1 MRKLIAV
8 VAVLLGIVA
17 ASPGSA
23 GAGGWVVVSLDE
35 QPALVAGEP
44 TDIGFTVLRH
54 GVTPESSEDLVF
66 VLTDERGA
74 RHEFAATPDGAV
86 GHHVVT
92 IDLPSDGAYRLTV
105 SGQFVEVDLGSI
117 TVGSGSDGGAST
129 WRWDAVQWGTASL
142 ALVLA
147 GLAGWDVV
155 RARRPERASVAA

>member
-8 VAVLLGIVA
+8 VAVLLGVMA

-23 GAGGWVVVSLDE
+23 RAGGWVVVSFDE
-35 QPALVAGEP
+35 QPELVAGKP

-54 GVTPESSEDLVF
+54 GVTPETNEDLVF

-74 RHEFAATPDGAV
+74 RHEFTATPDGAV

-92 IDLPSDGAYRLTV
+92 IDLPNDGAYRLTV
-105 SGQFVEVDLGSI
+105 SGEVVGVDLGSI
-117 TVGSGSDGGAST
+117 TVGTGSDGGANT
-129 WRWDAVQWGTASL
+129 WRWDAMQWGTASL

-147 GLAGWDVV
+147 GLAGLDVI
-155 RARRPERASVAA
+155 RSRRPERASVAA

>member
-8 VAVLLGIVA
+8 VAMLLGVVV

-35 QPALVAGEP
+35 QPALIAGEP

-54 GVTPESSEDLVF
+54 GVTPEANDDVMF

-74 RHEFAATPDGAV
+74 RHQFTATPEGAV

-92 IDLPSDGAYRLTV
+92 IDVPTDGEYRLTV
-105 SGQFVEVDLGSI
+105 LGQFVEVDLGPI
-117 TVGSGSDGGAST
+117 TIGSGSDGGSST
-129 WRWDAVQWGTASL
+129 WRWDALQWGTASL

-147 GLAGWDVV
+147 GLAGWDVL
-155 RARRPERASVAA
+155 RSRRLARTSIAA

>member
-17 ASPGSA
+17 ASPGTA

-35 QPALVAGEP
+35 QPELVAGKP
-44 TDIGFTVLRH
+44 TDVGFTVLRH

-66 VLTDERGA
+66 VLTDEGGA
-74 RHEFAATPDGAV
+74 RHEFTATPDGAV

-92 IDLPSDGAYRLTV
+92 IDLPSDGGYRLTV
-105 SGQFVEVDLGSI
+105 SGEFVDVDLGSI
-117 TVGSGSDGGAST
+117 TVGSRSDGGAST
-129 WRWDAVQWGTASL
+129 WRWDVVQWGTASL